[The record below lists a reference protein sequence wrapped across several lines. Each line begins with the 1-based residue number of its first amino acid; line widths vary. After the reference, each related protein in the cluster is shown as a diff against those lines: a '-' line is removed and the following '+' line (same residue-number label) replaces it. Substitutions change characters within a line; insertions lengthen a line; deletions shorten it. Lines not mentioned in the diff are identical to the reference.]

1 MDLRVAGVDA
11 EEDNGE
17 ETGTREALSSELCR
31 SPLTIRAAERNVD
44 RILSLIL
51 AQAVLAASSPQEVPF
66 RRWSRTL
73 GLAIFP
79 STPQSQ
85 MMAEAPHDAS
95 LQAHGGKGANG
106 KVAGDGDMVLRKLIH
121 GASQLQVACV
131 PLERK
136 DSPSWA
142 DVTFGLSQR
151 GVVDL
156 FAKRHSRAALCSG
169 VLQQTCL
176 A

>member
-131 PLERK
+131 VPFGEKRFTVMGRCHVRALAAGGGGLVRQATLACGPL
-136 DSPSWA
+136 
-142 DVTFGLSQR
+142 
-151 GVVDL
+151 
-156 FAKRHSRAALCSG
+156 
-169 VLQQTCL
+169 
-176 A
+176 